1 MSNTGIFTTT
11 DINDLTSFNQWS
23 GIAGQLE
30 LIQTQTVSAVTAVDF
45 FDIKQNI
52 YNQHFL
58 TINNV
63 TSTGTNESIAVR
75 FYEQGLIRISNAY
88 EYAFQNG
95 TAGGTFDTSTAT
107 TSTRFF
113 VTRFNDSGDEKNSYA
128 YFYNL
133 GDEEK
138 YSFMTMQS
146 VADHSG
152 FEFRFGSAV
161 MKRKSL
167 VDGIRLF
174 GTQSGSISGDFSL
187 YGIRDLDV

>member
-1 MSNTGIFTTT
+1 MPFGRTRRCGCQTGLECLLTVKP
-11 DINDLTSFNQWS
+11 DGHGKLINKHVCQN
-23 GIAGQLE
+23 
-30 LIQTQTVSAVTAVDF
+30 
-45 FDIKQNI
+45 KQNI

-167 VDGIRLF
+167 LDGIRLF